1 MIPWR
6 LKYSGI
12 RDYPPTLLDI
22 SGGNEHV
29 LITGPNGSGKSTITF
44 CMGAVLYSSKVDV
57 EGLKSRNLPPD
68 HTWKATISM
77 LFKNEGSM
85 KIDAQDF
92 LEFTLKIVQEPGQ
105 PMKKEFHISKGDR
118 IDEWEDTVRYTSGDR
133 VLNFSAYKK
142 DLQYKYKV
150 DPDLFYLIW
159 YQQEVNQFA
168 VMHPEE
174 RFRIFSEMHG
184 IDKVQRDWEE
194 SMERVKET
202 EETVRA
208 AETNVKFMKQE
219 LSMKKTALDH
229 FWDNQKRLQ
238 SGGKLYLESL
248 FQLEHHYKKEISRLD
263 DVLQQLLEDI
273 REAQDDVN
281 SKKSLREKECEQL
294 LQYKGTYEELE
305 AKIKIQ
311 EEVVGKTSE
320 TLKLIEQNIR
330 DLDKELKSIVAKKN
344 QIVRTEEEVK
354 LELGKLQNEQKK
366 TAEEIKENGLL
377 LNNLNTNWQ
386 EKVETIAALKY
397 QVNEDARLEKEHR
410 ERLSQYVSSHAVQEK
425 IDTLEKRIKE
435 NKDVL
440 YHQKNEQ
447 EKLRAERNML
457 LEGRNTSARQ
467 LESLQYFRS
476 KGINAFTL
484 QELIQLTDDAQ
495 LKDEQRFNSIKYTV
509 FFDGKFVTPPNDLY
523 HVPLMTIVPDRS
535 VTKLPELRLKVKE
548 RLFENELPYA
558 IKALWWVEQFFKE
571 GTFSIKNGVLIDPVG
586 LRGQQEKERYI
597 LSYKALKLRR
607 EEIEWQLNGLDLKI
621 SELTTKISEDTKT
634 VQELNSIIHGVR
646 ESEAFMT
653 SEHERVV
660 RKRKLENEVELQLEI
675 EAKRE
680 RLQEKDRDLL
690 QLQIRQDHFKGILE
704 TESEVYREL
713 GKLKDKYEERNL
725 LQKKLEL
732 EKASLI
738 NHKALLEGYNDELEA
753 VDKKISMTERTI
765 RKIEE
770 SIEDA
775 ERNIKQIEK
784 QLRNY
789 SDDLDAAKNELVQ
802 TIKDLEDLKGLVPAL
817 YTETAE
823 AVSFEGLPTV
833 SQLKQNRENGKITFD
848 GARTEKEIDP
858 AAPENYETVKKEYE
872 RLDSEYHRSMILLD
886 QDKERMENLQDQLE
900 TTINMRVLEL
910 QRRFKMYMSQ
920 FQFEGDITWDSYE
933 DRKKRT
939 HFSLYIK
946 ARKEGHRGTL
956 EDVSTKARGG
966 KVGKGVSGG
975 EESLSSL
982 LFALA
987 LLQNLQTTPGFIV
1000 LDEFDSALDEV
1011 RKVKVFDL
1019 YEQELKRKLIILT
1032 PKSHEDEYLGRFTKA
1047 FIVRHNPTIPESKVV
1062 GIVKKTQEQQV

>member
-12 RDYPPTLLDI
+12 RDYPPTLLDL

-85 KIDAQDF
+85 KIDAQNF

-219 LSMKKTALDH
+219 LQMKKTALDL
-229 FWDNQKRLQ
+229 FLDNQRRLH

-248 FQLEHHYKKEISRLD
+248 FQLENNYKKEISRLEN
-263 DVLQQLLEDI
+263 VLQQLLEDI
-273 REAQDDVN
+273 QEAQDDVN
-281 SKKSLREKECEQL
+281 SKKSLLEKENEQL
-294 LQYKGTYEELE
+294 LQHKANYDELDT
-305 AKIKIQ
+305 KIEIQ
-311 EEVVGKTSE
+311 DEVVQKTTKE
-320 TLKLIEQNIR
+320 LKLIEQKIQ
-330 DLDKELKSIVAKKN
+330 DLDKELESIVAKKN

-354 LELGKLQNEQKK
+354 LELEKLQNEQKK

-377 LNNLNTNWQ
+377 LNNLNTAWQ
-386 EKVETIAALKY
+386 EKVKVIAALDH
-397 QVNEDARLEKEHR
+397 QVNEDGRLEREHK
-410 ERLSQYVSSHAVQEK
+410 ERLSQYVSSHAIQEK

-435 NKDVL
+435 NKDQL
-440 YHQKNEQ
+440 YHQTNEQ
-447 EKLRAERNML
+447 EKLTAERNML
-457 LEGRNTSARQ
+457 LEGRNTSVRQ

-476 KGINAFTL
+476 KRINAYTL
-484 QELIQLTDDAQ
+484 QELIELTDDAQ
-495 LKDEQRFNSIKYTV
+495 LKDEQQFNSIKYTV

-571 GTFSIKNGVLIDPVG
+571 GAFSIKNGVLIDPIG

-607 EEIEWQLNGLDLKI
+607 EEIEQQLNGLDIQI
-621 SELTTKISEDTKT
+621 SELTTTISEDTKT
-634 VQELNSIIHGVR
+634 VQELNSIIHGVK

-660 RKRKLENEVELQLEI
+660 RKRKMENEILVQAEIDEKRTVLEDKGQMLIEL
-675 EAKRE
+675 K
-680 RLQEKDRDLL
+680 
-690 QLQIRQDHFKGILE
+690 IRQEHFKGILE
-704 TESEVYREL
+704 DEAEVYREL

-732 EKASLI
+732 EKTSLI
-738 NHKALLEGYNDELEA
+738 NHKAFLEGYNDELDL
-753 VDKKISMTERTI
+753 VDKKISKTERTI

-775 ERNIKQIEK
+775 ERNIGQIEK
-784 QLRNY
+784 QQTNH
-789 SDDLDAAKNELVQ
+789 SEDLDAAKNGLLQ
-802 TIKDLEDLKGLVPAL
+802 TIKELEDLKQLVPAL
-817 YTETAE
+817 YNETAE
-823 AVSFEGLPTV
+823 TVSYEGLPSV

-872 RLDSEYHRSMILLD
+872 RLDSEYHRSTILLD

-1019 YEQELKRKLIILT
+1019 YEHELKRKLIILT
-1032 PKSHEDEYLGRFTKA
+1032 PKSHEDEYLGRFNKA
-1047 FIVRHNPTIPESKVV
+1047 FVVRHNPTIPESKVV
-1062 GIVKKTQEQQV
+1062 GIVKKTREQQV

>member
-12 RDYPPTLLDI
+12 RDYPPTQLDL
-22 SGGNEHV
+22 SGANEHV

-44 CMGAVLYSSKVDV
+44 CMGAVLYSAKVDV
-57 EGLKSRNLPPD
+57 EGLKSRNLAPD
-68 HTWKATISM
+68 HTWKATISL
-77 LFKNEGSM
+77 LFKNEGKM
-85 KIDAQDF
+85 KIDAKDF

-118 IDEWEDTVRYTSGDR
+118 IDEWEETVRYTSGDR

-219 LSMKKTALDH
+219 LQMKKVALDH
-229 FWDNQKRLQ
+229 YLDNQKRLN
-238 SGGKLYLESL
+238 SGGKLYLASL
-248 FQLEHHYKKEISRLD
+248 FQLENHYKKEIDRLE
-263 DVLQQLLEDI
+263 DVLQQLSEDI
-273 REAQDDVN
+273 QEAQDDMN
-281 SKKSLREKECEQL
+281 LKKSLQEKENDQL
-294 LQYKGTYEELE
+294 LQYKANYDELE
-305 AKIKIQ
+305 AKITIQ
-311 EEVVGKTSE
+311 GKVVQKTSGE
-320 TLKLIEQNIR
+320 LKLIEQNIR
-330 DLDKELKSIVAKKN
+330 DLDKELESIVAKKN
-344 QIVRTEEEVK
+344 QIVKTEEEVK
-354 LELGKLQNEQKK
+354 LELEKLQTEQKK
-366 TAEEIKENGLL
+366 TCEQIKENEQLL
-377 LNNLNTNWQ
+377 TNLNKTWQ
-386 EKVETIAALKY
+386 EKVETIAALKH
-397 QVNEDARLEKEHR
+397 QVKEDARLEKEHR
-410 ERLSQYVSSHAVQEK
+410 ERLSQYVSSHAIQEK
-425 IDTLEKRIKE
+425 IDLFDKRIKE
-435 NKDVL
+435 NKDQL
-440 YHQKNEQ
+440 YYQKNVQ
-447 EKLRAERNML
+447 EKLTAEQKML
-457 LEGRNTSARQ
+457 LEGKNTSTRQ
-467 LESLQYFRS
+467 MESLQYFRS
-476 KGINAFTL
+476 KGINAYTL
-484 QELIQLTDDAQ
+484 QELIELTDDAQ

-535 VTKLPELRLKVKE
+535 VTKLPELHLKVKE

-571 GTFSIKNGVLIDPVG
+571 GAFSIKNGVLIDPIG

-597 LSYKALKLRR
+597 LSFKALKLRR
-607 EEIEWQLNGLDLKI
+607 EEIEQQLNGLAESI
-621 SELTTKISEDTKT
+621 SELTTTISEDTKT
-634 VQELNSIIHGVR
+634 IQELNSIIHGVR
-646 ESEAFMT
+646 ESEAFMI
-653 SEHERVV
+653 SEHERVI
-660 RKRKLENEVELQLEI
+660 RKRKLENEIKLQAEN
-675 EAKRE
+675 EEERK
-680 RLQEKDRDLL
+680 RLQEKERTLIGR
-690 QLQIRQDHFKGILE
+690 QIRQEHSKKILDE
-704 TESEVYREL
+704 EAEVYREL
-713 GKLKDKYEERNL
+713 GKLKDKYEERTL
-725 LQKKLEL
+725 LQKKQDL
-732 EKASLI
+732 EKSALL
-738 NHKALLEGYNDELEA
+738 NHKALLDGYHDELEE
-753 VDKKISMTERTI
+753 VDKKISKTDRTI
-765 RKIEE
+765 RKIKE

-784 QLRNY
+784 QQTNH

-802 TIKDLEDLKGLVPAL
+802 IIKELEDLKQLVPTL

-823 AVSFEGLPTV
+823 AVSFEGLPSV
-833 SQLKQNRENGKITFD
+833 SQLKQNCENGKITFD

-858 AAPENYETVKKEYE
+858 AAPENYETVKKEFE
-872 RLDSEYHRSMILLD
+872 RLDSEYHRFTILLD
-886 QDKERMENLQDQLE
+886 QDKERMANLQDQLE

-933 DRKKRT
+933 DKKKRT

-1032 PKSHEDEYLGRFTKA
+1032 PKSHEDEYLGRFNKA

-1062 GIVKKTQEQQV
+1062 GIVKKKQEHQV